1 MHFDISMLYFE
12 HTITKPICYAS
23 NCHDCFCDCN
33 HYSLPPRNSGSGQRL
48 VPAYAGILADQVVGF
63 GPLMIAW
70 SDAAMALFLCSWFA
84 FLWASDFT
92 NPILYVLSLLAH
104 GSYHILHIG
113 IYSFPHYAA
122 LPVCFWSFLSR
133 YSFTSV

>member
-1 MHFDISMLYFE
+1 MHFDIPTLYFG
-12 HTITKPICYAS
+12 HTVTKPICHTS
-23 NCHDCFCDCN
+23 NYCDCLCN
-33 HYSLPPRNSGSGQRL
+33 HNHHYHFLPPRSSGSTQRL

-92 NPILYVLSLLAH
+92 NPILYVLSLLTH
-104 GSYHILHIG
+104 DSYHILHVG
-113 IYSFPHYAA
+113 IYSFPHYDS
-122 LPVCFWSFLSR
+122 LLQFTHCFRSLFKA
-133 YSFTSV
+133 F